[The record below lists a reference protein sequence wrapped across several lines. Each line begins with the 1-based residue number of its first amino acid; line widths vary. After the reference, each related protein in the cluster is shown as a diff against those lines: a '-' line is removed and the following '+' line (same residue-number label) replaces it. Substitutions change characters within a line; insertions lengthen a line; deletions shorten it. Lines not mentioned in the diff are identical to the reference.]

1 VAIRN
6 LAKAG
11 CQNGIAAS
19 DKMTYRRIAERARL
33 LTQVPE
39 NRWVDIEWFEDEE

>member
-1 VAIRN
+1 
-6 LAKAG
+6 
-11 CQNGIAAS
+11 
-19 DKMTYRRIAERARL
+19 MTYRRIAERARL